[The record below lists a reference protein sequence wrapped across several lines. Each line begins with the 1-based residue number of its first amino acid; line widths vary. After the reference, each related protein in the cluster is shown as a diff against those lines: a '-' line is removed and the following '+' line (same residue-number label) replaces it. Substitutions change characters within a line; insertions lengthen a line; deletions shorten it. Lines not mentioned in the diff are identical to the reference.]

1 MKNGEFKIEEKDGK
15 FIVMV
20 ATKKP
25 FWKFWGDQL
34 YVVCTKK
41 DGSLCEY
48 PQRRYAQAYII
59 FQGKK

>member
-25 FWKFWGDQL
+25 FWKFW
-34 YVVCTKK
+34 
-41 DGSLCEY
+41 S
-48 PQRRYAQAYII
+48 
-59 FQGKK
+59 